1 MKDSEKL
8 LPPTNLKEALKMV
21 EPLDPALPKGSF
33 TAQEMDTAYFRL
45 IEFLR
50 AILPD
55 M

>member
-1 MKDSEKL
+1 MNEIEKH
-8 LPPTNLKEALKMV
+8 LPPTNLSEALKMV

-50 AILPD
+50 ALLPE
-55 M
+55 

>member
-1 MKDSEKL
+1 MKDTEKT

-50 AILPD
+50 ALLPE
-55 M
+55 